1 YVSYFVCLLLC
12 LYLFVYCFIVIF
24 LLFFFFFFQ
33 AEDGIR
39 DSSVTGVQTCALPI
53 YETLLQVPLLAV
65 VPEKWPAGQVMLAGK
80 FATRVALFC
89 TLTSPATCGHDAVVL
104 PVCMQLLCWVLATGA
119 PTVLNSTPADAVLS
133 LDMIVLLMMSTFNAS
148 SRETP
153 PPSQPATLLTMML
166 LVTVAEYH
174 GEREPLIPGN
184 VTLLAPFGKLITSE
198 PLTCCKRR
206 PPPLPLSAALPMIR
220 LASITGPGPTPSLGP
235 TEPRAGT
242 QSWSV
247 GSLQGGSTSE

>member
-1 YVSYFVCLLLC
+1 MMAGAGEGF
-12 LYLFVYCFIVIF
+12 
-24 LLFFFFFFQ
+24 
-33 AEDGIR
+33 
-39 DSSVTGVQTCALPI
+39 TG
-53 YETLLQVPLLAV
+53 
-65 VPEKWPAGQVMLAGK
+65 GK
-80 FATRVALFC
+80 FAARVALFC

-133 LDMIVLLMMSTFNAS
+133 LDMIVLLMMFTFNAS

-166 LVTVAEYH
+166 LVTSGEYH

-184 VTLLAPFGKLITSE
+184 VTLLAPFGKLMTSV
-198 PLTCCKRR
+198 PLTFCRRR

-220 LASITGPGPTPSLGP
+220 LALITRPGPVPSLNPG
-235 TEPRAGT
+235 A
-242 QSWSV
+242 Q
-247 GSLQGGSTSE
+247 STSVMLPHSRPTVATAGLPSGAAPMMAMPPPLVGTVGLVL

>member
-1 YVSYFVCLLLC
+1 MS
-12 LYLFVYCFIVIF
+12 LY
-24 LLFFFFFFQ
+24 
-33 AEDGIR
+33 
-39 DSSVTGVQTCALPI
+39 SSG

-65 VPEKWPAGQVMLAGK
+65 VPGAKWPAGQVMVAGR
-80 FATRVALFC
+80 FATRVALFWM
-89 TLTSPATCGHDAVVL
+89 LTRPAGWGADVVAEFVICGGQGL
-104 PVCMQLLCWVLATGA
+104 PFAGSHVGVLASGA
-119 PTVLNSTPADAVLS
+119 PSVLNSTPDDAVLS
-133 LDMIVLLMMSTFNAS
+133 LDMIVLLMMFAFNAS

-166 LVTVAEYH
+166 LVTSGEYH
-174 GEREPLIPGN
+174 GEREPLIPGK

-220 LASITGPGPTPSLGP
+220 LALISRPGPTPSLGP

-247 GSLQGGSTSE
+247 GSLQGGSTSGEPMITRPPPLVAIVGLALWLNRIELCSMSPP